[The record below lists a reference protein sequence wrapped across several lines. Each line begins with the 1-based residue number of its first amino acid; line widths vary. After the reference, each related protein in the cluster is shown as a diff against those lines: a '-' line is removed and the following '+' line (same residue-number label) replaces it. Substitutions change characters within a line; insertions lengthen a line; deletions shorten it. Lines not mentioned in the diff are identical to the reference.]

1 MELNERQKK
10 VLFCVVNEY
19 IKTKKPVS
27 SERVIESTN
36 ISHSSATVRNDLRK
50 LEYLDYVKHIHTSS
64 GRVPTDKG
72 YRFYVDSIFEISQ
85 DIKTSKDMEIFPN
98 YPQGNFDQVINRVST
113 LLVRTVPV
121 MIIITKPVSDR
132 IKIKAIKIH
141 RTFEDYITVVL
152 FTELGM
158 IKNQTIPKRLTDEN
172 VREIERIL
180 NTAIVG
186 RTIDEIRANIIGSR
200 FEEDRWHG
208 TNVES
213 TIEILKNLIED
224 SGEDKYIIRGI
235 ENLIDDESIDQ
246 NVLRNLLSTLETP
259 NKFYKFLEDYGKV
272 EDIKI
277 FIGSE
282 HPQPNMES
290 FASFIVPY
298 KVFNEEIGYVISIGT
313 KSIDYQR
320 IIKLTWYIGNR
331 LTELLTFLSRINET
345 KR

>member
-19 IKTKKPVS
+19 IKNKRPVS
-27 SERVIESTN
+27 SEKIIENTN

-64 GRVPTDKG
+64 GRIPTDKG

-85 DIKTSKDMEIFPN
+85 EMKTSKDMELFPN

-113 LLVRTVPV
+113 LFVRTAPV
-121 MIIITKPVSDR
+121 MIIITKPVSDKM
-132 IKIKAIKIH
+132 KIKTVKIH
-141 RTFEDYITVVL
+141 RTLEDYITVVL
-152 FTELGM
+152 FTERGM
-158 IKNQTIPKRLTDEN
+158 IKSQTILQRLSEES
-172 VREIERIL
+172 VREIEKILNNIIIGRTIEEIRENIL
-180 NTAIVG
+180 NTQ
-186 RTIDEIRANIIGSR
+186 
-200 FEEDRWHG
+200 FEQNRWHG
-208 TNVES
+208 TNVEN
-213 TIEILKNLIED
+213 TIEIIKSLIED
-224 SGEDKYIIRGI
+224 SGEDRYIIRGV
-235 ENLIDDESIDQ
+235 ENLIDDESVDQ
-246 NVLRNLLSTLETP
+246 NVLRNLLRTLETP
-259 NKFYKFLEDYGKV
+259 NKFYKFLQDFGRI

-298 KVFNEEIGYVISIGT
+298 KVLDEQIGYVLSIGT
-313 KSIDYQR
+313 KTIDYQR
-320 IIKLTWYIGNR
+320 IIKLTLYVGNR